1 MKIQLKHMI
10 ILLFKTYFLSLL
22 EQKKDE

>member
-10 ILLFKTYFLSLL
+10 ILLFKTYSLSLL
-22 EQKKDE
+22 VQEKDE